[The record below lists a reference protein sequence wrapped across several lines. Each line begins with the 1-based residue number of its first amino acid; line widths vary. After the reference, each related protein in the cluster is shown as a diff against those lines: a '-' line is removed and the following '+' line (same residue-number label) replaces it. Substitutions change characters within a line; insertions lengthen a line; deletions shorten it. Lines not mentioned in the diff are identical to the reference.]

1 MSNVFACPTVA
12 GAPSLPD
19 FVIAFQPIVDV
30 CARRVVAYEA
40 LTRTMDGACY
50 PKLIDGMDE
59 KTLRR
64 FDREIAIEAIR
75 RAVELGLKDLDVSL
89 CLNLRPDLHP
99 EALDAEYLR
108 LAAGTCGLS
117 PSEILLEMTEEHKL
131 AVPELHSLLE
141 RNQAAGFYTGVD
153 DFGAGYSGLAML
165 VECRPEILKLDR
177 SLVRGIDSS
186 DRRQKI
192 VAAFAQIAESMKTS
206 LIAEGVETVAE
217 YEKLRELGIRFMQGY
232 LFASPS
238 VEELPWQAVW
248 GVMPPTEAKRRA
260 GRGAIAGWLAAA
272 ADFDCG
278 SQAGVPA

>member
-1 MSNVFACPTVA
+1 M
-12 GAPSLPD
+12 PD

-40 LTRTMDGACY
+40 LTRTPDGACY

-59 KTLRR
+59 ETLRR
-64 FDREIAIEAIR
+64 FDREVAVEAIR
-75 RAVELGLKDLDVSL
+75 RAVNLGLKELDVSL

-108 LAAGTCGLS
+108 LAASTWGLL

-131 AVPELHSLLE
+131 AVPELYSLLE

-177 SLVRGIDSS
+177 ALVRGIDSS

-192 VAAFAQIAESMKTS
+192 VAAFAQIAESMKMS
-206 LIAEGVETVAE
+206 LIAEGVETVEE
-217 YEKLRELGIRFMQGY
+217 YEMLRALGIRFMQGY
-232 LFASPS
+232 LFAPPT
-238 VEELPWQAVW
+238 VEELPWHAVW
-248 GVMPPTEAKRRA
+248 GVTPPAAEERRA
-260 GRGAIAGWLAAA
+260 GRGAIAGWLSAAAA

-278 SQAGVPA
+278 PQAGLPA